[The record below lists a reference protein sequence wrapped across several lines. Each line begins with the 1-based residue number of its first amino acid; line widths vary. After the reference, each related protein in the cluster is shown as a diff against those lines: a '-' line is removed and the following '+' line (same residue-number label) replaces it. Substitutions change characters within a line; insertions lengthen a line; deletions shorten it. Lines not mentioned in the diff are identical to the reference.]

1 MNFEK
6 IPPVETPKELLDIA
20 FRKAREKVTKKDFK
34 GKPAERARDKGR
46 VKIDI
51 SAGYIQSRLRKSMKD
66 FPSFD
71 HLPEFYVKLI
81 DLTLDLGAL
90 KKSLAALNWAE
101 GKILFFQRTY
111 SKKVSAAREYE
122 TIQKQTKEFYGR
134 VSSVLKQ
141 IKNNIEYLNECRK
154 IMKTYPDIKDRFTV
168 CLYGFPNV
176 GKSTLLNKLT
186 GTNAKTAA
194 YSFTTKSINC
204 GFLDGESPK
213 KETAIQVLDV
223 PGTLARKEKMNL
235 IELQA
240 ELVLEELANLVVYVF
255 DATETFPLKDQIK
268 LYQKAKKKR
277 PTIAYLSKQ
286 DILSKEQFSEFS
298 KTLPEVEVI
307 SFEKL
312 REQILSKRR

>member
-34 GKPAERARDKGR
+34 GNQVDRARDKAR

-51 SAGYIQSRLRKSMKD
+51 SSAYLQSRLRKSLRD

-71 HLPEFYVKLI
+71 HLPEFYIKLI

-90 KKSLAALNWAE
+90 KKSLAALSWAE
-101 GKILFFQRTY
+101 GKIKNFQISYT
-111 SKKVSAAREYE
+111 KKVSSGREYD
-122 TIQKQTKEFYGR
+122 TIQKQIKEFYGR
-134 VSSVLKQ
+134 ISSILKQ
-141 IKNNIEYLNECRK
+141 IKNNIDYLNECRK
-154 IMKTYPDIKDRFTV
+154 IMKTYPDIKDRYTI

-176 GKSTLLNKLT
+176 GKSTLINKLT
-186 GTNAKTAA
+186 GTKAKIAS
-194 YSFTTKSINC
+194 YSFTTKSVNC
-204 GFLDGESPK
+204 GFLDGKSSK
-213 KETAIQVLDV
+213 DETAIQVLDV

-255 DATETFPLKDQIK
+255 DATETFSLEEQTK

-277 PTIAYLSKQ
+277 PTIAFLSKQ
-286 DILSKEQFSEFS
+286 DILTKEQLASFS
-298 KTLPEVEVI
+298 KIHPDIKII
-307 SFEKL
+307 SHEEL
-312 REQILSKRR
+312 RDQILSRRR